1 MNNKKYNYFIYEA
14 INNHF
19 LILEK
24 QLEKFKNIQKFDL
37 YSKIIY
43 KQIFHNKKIEIKVIL
58 NQYCKDDKLK
68 NKINYLYNQVFQQ
81 IEDNFNVDVDKKSF
95 IEANYYLQKNK
106 ILDLLKN
113 QEEGF
118 TNNIKKNFLLLYIS
132 VLVILIIIFRCR
144 NSKF

>member
-19 LILEK
+19 SILEK

-68 NKINYLYNQVFQQ
+68 NKMITAMVFLAEDTNGMVIHLNGFDNPKHADYFVKNLITLHIHLAKDPLYTSSHIYF
-81 IEDNFNVDVDKKSF
+81 
-95 IEANYYLQKNK
+95 
-106 ILDLLKN
+106 
-113 QEEGF
+113 
-118 TNNIKKNFLLLYIS
+118 
-132 VLVILIIIFRCR
+132 
-144 NSKF
+144 